1 MINIKKFIDRVAT
14 IEGRQGKDVV
24 ITLVEARALRDEISK
39 LIIDLQEL
47 KESQPSVTEPEVI
60 QVVYK
65 GGKW

>member
-47 KESQPSVTEPEVI
+47 KESQPAANEPEVI

>member
-39 LIIDLQEL
+39 LIIDLQEA
-47 KESQPSVTEPEVI
+47 KDAMPVEAGPEVI